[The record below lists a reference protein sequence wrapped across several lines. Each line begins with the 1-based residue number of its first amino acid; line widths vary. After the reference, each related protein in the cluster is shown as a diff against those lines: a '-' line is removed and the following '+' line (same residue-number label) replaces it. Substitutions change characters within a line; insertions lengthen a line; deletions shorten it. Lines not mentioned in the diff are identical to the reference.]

1 MPYNPMKGADLS
13 VAEAD
18 LSGGVPIAS
27 GGYGCVFD
35 PALKCEDP
43 KQPYDPNLI
52 SKLMVKRHGESE
64 KKEILKFA
72 PILSK
77 IPNAEKYFILNIN
90 SCTPAPLSSEDL
102 KDYDAKCNNFRNK
115 PEFRA
120 ANMRKKHVLNELLIL
135 NMLNGGVDLDAY
147 LSKKPVDAEKIYNVV
162 YGIKDLIN
170 NAILPMNK
178 LGVYHLDLKPANIV
192 IDRNNQM
199 RIIDW
204 GLSDIIKD
212 TSQLTRMLPKSVQFN
227 NPFYMV
233 LADQRFLSMYNH
245 FVRFNPDPERNM
257 NEIARSYYKQWEQKR
272 GEGHT
277 RYIHMLMNELKKSKR
292 HHYSIV
298 DIRYTIIESLIKALM
313 VHTNY
318 KKRIFD
324 YKEFMRT
331 LYHNIDLWGALIT
344 FALFFFKNIEDEITL
359 SKKDKKE
366 FLKQTEALLDKYLF
380 NNFKKIDVVEL
391 NKDLDNI
398 LLIVKPHIN
407 LSPDIKITVP
417 PTSDRPVKKTK
428 TKKRIILNTTSTG
441 ELITVSSSPKSI
453 KVTKKHPRC
462 PNGYRRNPKTGQCE
476 LKTKKKQSAKKS
488 AKKQSAK
495 KATTTT
501 VLNSNVF
508 EKQNMDFSQFLE
520 LEKERKDKN
529 KTSKNKASKNPTQKK
544 QRKPRCPN
552 GTRRNSKTG
561 KCDPKK

>member
-1 MPYNPMKGADLS
+1 MPYPMKGADLS
-13 VAEAD
+13 GAD

-102 KDYDAKCNNFRNK
+102 KDYDAKCKNFRKK

-204 GLSDIIKD
+204 GISDIIKD

-233 LADQRFLSMYNH
+233 LADQRFLSMYND
-245 FVRFNPDPERNM
+245 FVRFDPDPEKNM
-257 NEIARSYYKQWEQKR
+257 NEMITYYYKEWEQRR

-298 DIRYTIIESLIKALM
+298 DIKYNTIIESLIKAIM
-313 VHTNY
+313 VHTNFE
-318 KKRIFD
+318 KRVFD

-344 FALFFFKNIEDEITL
+344 FALFFFGNIENEITL
-359 SKKDKKE
+359 SEKDKKE

-380 NNFKKIDVVEL
+380 NNFKKIDVAEL

-398 LLIVKPHIN
+398 LLIVKPRIN
-407 LSPDIKITVP
+407 LSPDIKVTAP
-417 PTSDRPVKKTK
+417 PTSDTPVKGKKTK
-428 TKKRIILNTTSTG
+428 KQ
-441 ELITVSSSPKSI
+441 
-453 KVTKKHPRC
+453 PRC
-462 PNGYRRNPKTGQCE
+462 PNGYRRNPKTGKCE
-476 LKTKKKQSAKKS
+476 PKTKKKQSAKKQS
-488 AKKQSAK
+488 AKKQSVK

-501 VLNSNVF
+501 VLNSNIF
-508 EKQNMDFSQFLE
+508 EKRNMDFSQFLK
-520 LEKERKDKN
+520 LEKEIKDKSK
-529 KTSKNKASKNPTQKK
+529 KTTASKSKKATSSKNPTQKK

-552 GTRRNSKTG
+552 GTRRNPKTG